1 MPEDPI
7 ERAKALI
14 EKVLDA
20 NAKEQA
26 HLKGWIDNLK
36 GSPTTRQPKRR
47 VVKRQKIVAG
57 ERQQQVLKVLKGGPR
72 TPRELASRTGM
83 AATGIYPVL
92 KRLRELGMVS
102 KDGAVYELK
111 EAKDGSIGRGKSRG
125 SKGSKSGKRGRKRPS
140 RR

>member
-14 EKVLDA
+14 EKALDA

-36 GSPTTRQPKRR
+36 GSPPTRRPKRR
-47 VVKRQKIVAG
+47 AVKRQVVAAG
-57 ERQQQVLKVLKGGPR
+57 ERQQQVLEELKGGPR
-72 TPRELASRTGM
+72 TPRELVRSTRM

-102 KDGAVYELK
+102 KDGAVYALK
-111 EAKDGSIGRGKSRG
+111 EAKDGSVGRGKSRD